1 VIRRGD
7 VFFARI
13 ESGIGSEQ
21 HGYRPV
27 VVIQNDLGNLHSPTT
42 IVAMITS
49 KEKSRLPTHVSLR
62 NNQIGLLDQ
71 SVVMLEQV
79 QTLDKSRFVKPIGH
93 LSNEIMRKIDQSI
106 ACSFGLNEE

>member
-1 VIRRGD
+1 MIRRGD

-49 KEKSRLPTHVSLR
+49 KEKNRLPTHVSLW